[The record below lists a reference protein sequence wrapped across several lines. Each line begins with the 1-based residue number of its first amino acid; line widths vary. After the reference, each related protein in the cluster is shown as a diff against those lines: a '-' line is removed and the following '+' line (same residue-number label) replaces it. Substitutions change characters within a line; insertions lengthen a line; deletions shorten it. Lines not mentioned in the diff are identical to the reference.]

1 MNVEAREGR
10 LGPRQTHGGCA
21 MNQQFKPEFA
31 DADAAHAR
39 SRATRGRAREASK
52 RALDILIAATA
63 LVFLAPLMILVALLI
78 RMGDR
83 GPAIFA
89 HTRIGRGG
97 AAFKCYKFRSMV
109 TDADAR
115 LKALLAEDPE
125 AAAEWARDQKLRCDP
140 RITPIGAFLRKTSLD
155 ELPQLFNV
163 LKGEMSIVGPRPIV
177 LSEVARYGDSFADY
191 AGVNPGITGLWQV
204 SGRSDTTYAE
214 RVALDRRYARTW
226 TVLGD
231 VMIILKTIP
240 AVLLKKGAC

>member
-1 MNVEAREGR
+1 MNVGTREGR
-10 LGPRQTHGGCA
+10 FGSRQTHGGCA

-31 DADAAHAR
+31 DADAALAR
-39 SRATRGRAREASK
+39 SRGSRGRAREATK
-52 RALDILIAATA
+52 RVLDLVISATA
-63 LVFLAPLMILVALLI
+63 LVFLAPLMIAVALVIKL
-78 RMGDR
+78 GDR

-97 AAFKCYKFRSMV
+97 EAFKCYKFRSMV
-109 TDADAR
+109 TDAEAR
-115 LKALLAEDPE
+115 LKKLLAEDPE

-140 RITPIGAFLRKTSLD
+140 RITPVGAFLRKTSLD

-177 LSEVARYGDSFADY
+177 LGEVARYGEFFEDY
-191 AGVNPGITGLWQV
+191 ARVNPGITGLWQV

-214 RVALDRRYARTW
+214 RVALDRRYAQTW